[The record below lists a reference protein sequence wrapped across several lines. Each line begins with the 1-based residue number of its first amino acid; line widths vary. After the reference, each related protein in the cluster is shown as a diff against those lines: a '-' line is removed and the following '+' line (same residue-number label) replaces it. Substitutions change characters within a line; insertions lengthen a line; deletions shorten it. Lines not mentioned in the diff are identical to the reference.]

1 MAAGVHARRGFVLA
15 AVAGG
20 AESVLAWVR
29 RMTPVGR
36 QVALLVCS
44 LAGVILGAA
53 LIARWAVGLAVIADS
68 VLGVWLALYRDDG
81 QRMPQVDG
89 VVSHEA
95 VLARFR
101 AAP

>member
-1 MAAGVHARRGFVLA
+1 MAAGQHASRGFVLP
-15 AVAGG
+15 AVLGQM
-20 AESVLAWVR
+20 EMMLARAR
-29 RMTPVGR
+29 RVTPMGR
-36 QVALLVCS
+36 QVALLAVS

-68 VLGVWLALYRDDG
+68 VFGVWFALMRDVPGARPQADG
-81 QRMPQVDG
+81 AL
-89 VVSHEA
+89 SHEA